1 MSNPVELVVP
11 PLFNGPPT
19 SANGG
24 WISGALAQHVA
35 GSGSSSS
42 DASSGD
48 APAVVVTLR
57 QPPPL
62 DRPMAV
68 VPTPDGVA
76 GAVRLLDGELLVA
89 EAAPARLAGLGTPP
103 PVPFD
108 VAEAAEAGF
117 RGHKH
122 HPFPTCFVCGTGR
135 GDREGLHLFSGPVS
149 DEPGALHACT
159 WTPSATLADP
169 GASTVRPEFVWAA
182 LDCPGAWTVD
192 LETREVVLGRITA
205 RVDGAPAPGEACVI
219 TSRLISQDGRKFTTC
234 TALYGSTGRL
244 LGEAESVW
252 IELRRA

>member
-11 PLFNGPPT
+11 SLFNGPPT

-24 WISGALAQHVA
+24 WISGALAQHVGNA
-35 GSGSSSS
+35 
-42 DASSGD
+42 DT
-48 APAVVVTLR
+48 VVVTLR

-62 DRPMAV
+62 ERPMTV
-68 VPTPDGVA
+68 VPVPDGPDA
-76 GAVRLLDGELLVA
+76 APGGVRLLDGELLVG
-89 EAAPARLAGLGTPP
+89 EAAPAQLAELGTPP

-108 VAEAAEAGF
+108 VAEAAQAGF

-122 HPFPTCFVCGTGR
+122 HPFPTCFACGTGR
-135 GDREGLHLFSGPVS
+135 GDLEGLHLFAGPVT

-159 WTPSATLADP
+159 WIPRATLADP
-169 GASTVRPEFVWAA
+169 GAARVRPEFVWAA

-192 LETREVVLGRITA
+192 LETRDVVLGRITA
-205 RVDGAPAPGEACVI
+205 RVDGTPAPGEACVI

-234 TALYGSTGRL
+234 TALYDSTGRL

-252 IELRRA
+252 IELRR